1 MTMLASRLGRDAR
14 VLGLVGTGHF
24 LSHFYNLTLPPL
36 LPLLRTEFDASYTAL
51 GLAMTC
57 FYAASGIVQVPIG
70 FLVDRIGGRLVLV
83 AGLMVEAGAIG
94 LISLA
99 QSVEAL
105 IALAF
110 LAGLG
115 HSVFHPADYAIIASS
130 VDDRRMARAFSI
142 HTFCGHLG
150 SAMAPA
156 IVIFLVALVDW
167 RAALVT
173 VGAVGI
179 VTAIVILL
187 QGDVLRDDAAGAE
200 RPEKTE
206 APSPAA
212 ARAGSTA
219 EGIRFLMSVPM
230 LTFFLFY
237 VMTSVT
243 SSGMNT
249 FSVTAV
255 VSLFGAPLTA
265 ANAGLTGFLFASA
278 VGVLIGGLIL
288 DRTSRHNL
296 VAAGAFFLTA
306 IAVMI
311 IGSVALPSLLLIV
324 LFTLAGFSQGVV
336 RPARDMLLRAAAP
349 PGMIAKSFGFVSTGM
364 AAGGMLAPVLFG
376 WLIDLGAPQAV
387 FWALAGIMLTAVLI
401 VLVPLSKKR

>member
-1 MTMLASRLGRDAR
+1 
-14 VLGLVGTGHF
+14 
-24 LSHFYNLTLPPL
+24 
-36 LPLLRTEFDASYTAL
+36 
-51 GLAMTC
+51 
-57 FYAASGIVQVPIG
+57 
-70 FLVDRIGGRLVLV
+70 
-83 AGLMVEAGAIG
+83 
-94 LISLA
+94 
-99 QSVEAL
+99 
-105 IALAF
+105 
-110 LAGLG
+110 
-115 HSVFHPADYAIIASS
+115 
-130 VDDRRMARAFSI
+130 
-142 HTFCGHLG
+142 
-150 SAMAPA
+150 MAPA
-156 IVIFLVALVDW
+156 VVIFLVALVDW

-187 QGDVLRDDAAGAE
+187 QGDVLRDDAAVAE

-206 APSPAA
+206 APSSAPA
-212 ARAGSTA
+212 RTGSTA
-219 EGIRFLMSVPM
+219 EGVRFLLSVPM

-243 SSGMNT
+243 SSGINT

-255 VSLFGAPLTA
+255 VSLFDTPLTA
-265 ANAGLTGFLFASA
+265 ANAGLTGYLFASA
-278 VGVLIGGLIL
+278 IGVLFGGLIL

-306 IAVMI
+306 IIIAA
-311 IGSVALPSLLLIV
+311 IGSVPLPAVLLIV

-387 FWALAGIMLTAVLI
+387 FWALAGIMLAAVLI

>member
-1 MTMLASRLGRDAR
+1 MTVLASRLGRDAR
-14 VLGLVGTGHF
+14 VLSLVGTGHF

-36 LPLLRTEFDASYTAL
+36 LPLLRAEFDASYAAL
-51 GLAMTC
+51 GLAMTG

-94 LISLA
+94 LVSLA

-105 IALAF
+105 VVLAF
-110 LAGLG
+110 IAGLG
-115 HSVFHPADYAIIASS
+115 HSVFHPADYAIISSS
-130 VDDRRMARAFSI
+130 VDEKRMARAFSI

-167 RAALVT
+167 RAALVM

-179 VTAIVILL
+179 FTAMVILL
-187 QGDVLRDDAAGAE
+187 QGDVLRDDAATAGQPA
-200 RPEKTE
+200 KKE
-206 APSPAA
+206 APSAA
-212 ARAGSTA
+212 AQTGSTA
-219 EGIRFLMSVPM
+219 EGIRFLMSLPM

-255 VSLFGAPLTA
+255 VSLFDAPLAA

-278 VGVLIGGLIL
+278 VGVLIGGFIL

-296 VAAGAFFLTA
+296 VAAGAFLLTA
-306 IAVMI
+306 TAVMI
-311 IGSVALPSLLLIV
+311 IGSVALPSLLLIL

-349 PGMIAKSFGFVSTGM
+349 RGMIAKSFGFVSTGM

-376 WLIDLGAPQAV
+376 WLIDLGAPQSV
-387 FWALAGIMLTAVLI
+387 FWALAGIMIAAVFI
-401 VLVPLSKKR
+401 ALVPLSRKR

>member
-1 MTMLASRLGRDAR
+1 MSMLAPRMSRDAR

-36 LPLLRTEFDASYTAL
+36 LPILKPEFNASYAAL

-57 FYAASGIVQVPIG
+57 FYAASGITQVPIG

-99 QSVEAL
+99 QSVETVVV
-105 IALAF
+105 LAF
-110 LAGLG
+110 VAGLG
-115 HSVFHPADYAIIASS
+115 HSVFHPADYKIISSS
-130 VDDRRMARAFSI
+130 VGEKRMARAFSI

-150 SAMAPA
+150 GAMAPA
-156 IVIFLVALVDW
+156 VIIFLAALADW
-167 RAALVT
+167 RAALVIA
-173 VGAVGI
+173 GAVGI
-179 VTAIVILL
+179 VMAIVILI
-187 QGDVLRDDAAGAE
+187 QGDVLRDEAPVRETPDKKMSSSGAE
-200 RPEKTE
+200 RPL
-206 APSPAA
+206 
-212 ARAGSTA
+212 STA
-219 EGIRFLMSVPM
+219 AGIRFLFSVPM

-255 VSLFGAPLTA
+255 VSLFDAPLAA
-265 ANAGLTGFLFASA
+265 ANTGLTGFLFASA
-278 VGVLIGGLIL
+278 VGVLIGGFIL

-296 VAAGAFFLTA
+296 VAALAFLLTA
-306 IAVMI
+306 VAVAI
-311 IGSVALPSLLLIV
+311 IGSVSLPSVLLVL
-324 LFTLAGFSQGVV
+324 LFTVAGFSQGVV

-364 AAGGMLAPVLFG
+364 AVGGMLAPVLFG
-376 WLIDLGAPQAV
+376 WLIDLGAPQTV
-387 FWALAGIMLTAVLI
+387 FWALAAIMVVAVLI

>member
-1 MTMLASRLGRDAR
+1 MLVSRLGRDAR

-36 LPLLRTEFDASYTAL
+36 LPLLRSEFDASYTAL

-115 HSVFHPADYAIIASS
+115 HSVFHPADYAIITSS

-156 IVIFLVALVDW
+156 VVIFLVALVDW

-179 VTAIVILL
+179 VTAIVILF
-187 QGDVLRDDAAGAE
+187 QGDVLRDDAALAE

-206 APSPAA
+206 APASATP
-212 ARAGSTA
+212 RAGSTA

-255 VSLFGAPLTA
+255 VSLFDAPLTA

-278 VGVLIGGLIL
+278 VGVLIGGFIL

-306 IAVMI
+306 TAVMI

-387 FWALAGIMLTAVLI
+387 FWALAGIMLAAVLI

>member
-1 MTMLASRLGRDAR
+1 MLASRLGRDAR
-14 VLGLVGTGHF
+14 VLSLVGSGHF

-36 LPLLRTEFDASYTAL
+36 LPLLKTEFDASYAAL

-57 FYAASGIVQVPIG
+57 FYAASGIVQVPVG
-70 FLVDRIGGRLVLV
+70 FLVDRIGGRLVLI

-99 QSVEAL
+99 QSIEAL
-105 IALAF
+105 IIFAF

-115 HSVFHPADYAIIASS
+115 HSVFHPCDYAIINSS
-130 VDDRRMARAFSI
+130 VDERRMARAFSI

-156 IVIFLVALVDW
+156 VMIFLAALVDW
-167 RAALVT
+167 RAALVM
-173 VGAVGI
+173 VSSVGI
-179 VTAIVILL
+179 VVAIIILF
-187 QGDVLRDDAAGAE
+187 QGDVLRDDAPV
-200 RPEKTE
+200 PEKFE
-206 APSPAA
+206 KKKEEPP
-212 ARAGSTA
+212 AGSA
-219 EGIRFLMSVPM
+219 QAGSMAQGIRFLLSGPM
-230 LTFFLFY
+230 LLFFLFY
-237 VMTSVT
+237 VMTSMT

-255 VSLFGAPLTA
+255 VSLFDTPLTA
-265 ANAGLTGFLFASA
+265 ANTGLTGFLFASA
-278 VGVLIGGLIL
+278 IGVLFGGLIL

-306 IAVMI
+306 VLITI
-311 IGSVALPSLLLIV
+311 IGSVALPSVLLIV
-324 LFTLAGFSQGVV
+324 LFTLAGLSQGVV

-349 PGMIAKSFGFVSTGM
+349 RGMIAKSFGFVSTGM

-376 WLIDLGAPQAV
+376 WLIDIGLPQAV
-387 FWALAGIMLTAVLI
+387 FWALAAIMLAAVFI
-401 VLVPLSKKR
+401 ALVPFAKKHA

>member
-14 VLGLVGTGHF
+14 VLGLVGTGHY

-36 LPLLRTEFDASYTAL
+36 LPLLKAEFDASYAAL

-57 FYAASGIVQVPIG
+57 FYAASGLIQVPVG

-99 QSVEAL
+99 QSVEML
-105 IALAF
+105 VALAF
-110 LAGLG
+110 VAGLG
-115 HSVFHPADYAIIASS
+115 HSVFHPADYAIITSS

-167 RAALVT
+167 RAALVM

-179 VTAIVILL
+179 LTAIVILL
-187 QGDVLRDDAAGAE
+187 QGDVLRDDAPAAE
-200 RPEKTE
+200 RREKKE
-206 APSPAA
+206 APSGASA
-212 ARAGSTA
+212 SSGSTA
-219 EGIRFLMSVPM
+219 EGIRFLLSVPM

-243 SSGMNT
+243 SSGVNT

-255 VSLFGAPLTA
+255 VSLFDTPLTA
-265 ANAGLTGFLFASA
+265 ANAGLTGYLFASA
-278 VGVLIGGLIL
+278 VGVLFGGVIL

-296 VAAGAFFLTA
+296 VAAAAFFITA
-306 IAVMI
+306 IAIAV
-311 IGSVALPSLLLIV
+311 IGSVPLPAVLLIV

-349 PGMIAKSFGFVSTGM
+349 RGMIAKSFGFVSTGM

-376 WLIDLGAPQAV
+376 WLIDLGVPQAV
-387 FWALAGIMLTAVLI
+387 FWALAIIMVFAMVI
-401 VLVPLSKKR
+401 VMVPLSKKG

>member
-1 MTMLASRLGRDAR
+1 MTMLVSRLGRDAR

-36 LPLLRTEFDASYTAL
+36 LPLLKTEFDASYTAL

-105 IALAF
+105 VALAF

-115 HSVFHPADYAIIASS
+115 HSVFHPADYKIISAS
-130 VDDRRMARAFSI
+130 VEEKRMARAFSI

-156 IVIFLVALVDW
+156 VIIFLVALADW
-167 RAALVT
+167 RAALVMA
-173 VGAVGI
+173 GAVGI
-179 VTAIVILL
+179 ITAIVILL
-187 QGDVLRDDAAGAE
+187 QGDVLRDDAAVAE

-206 APSPAA
+206 APSSAA
-212 ARAGSTA
+212 VRTGSTA

-255 VSLFGAPLTA
+255 VSLFDAPLAA
-265 ANAGLTGFLFASA
+265 ANTGLTGFLFASA
-278 VGVLIGGLIL
+278 IGVLMGGFIL

-296 VAAGAFFLTA
+296 VAALAFLLTA
-306 IAVMI
+306 VAVMI
-311 IGSVALPSLLLIV
+311 IGSVALPSVLLIV

-364 AAGGMLAPVLFG
+364 AVGGMLAPVLFG

-387 FWALAGIMLTAVLI
+387 FWALAGIMLVAVLI
-401 VLVPLSKKR
+401 VLVPLSRKR

>member
-1 MTMLASRLGRDAR
+1 MLVPRLGRDAR

-36 LPLLRTEFDASYTAL
+36 LPLLRSEFDASYAAL

-57 FYAASGIVQVPIG
+57 FYAASGIVQVPVG

-105 IALAF
+105 VALAF
-110 LAGLG
+110 VAGLG
-115 HSVFHPADYAIIASS
+115 HSVFHPADYAIITSS

-187 QGDVLRDDAAGAE
+187 QGDVLRDDTAVAE
-200 RPEKTE
+200 KPEKTE

-255 VSLFGAPLTA
+255 VSLFDAPLTA

-278 VGVLIGGLIL
+278 VGVLIGGFIL

-296 VAAGAFFLTA
+296 VAALAFLLTA
-306 IAVMI
+306 VAVMI
-311 IGSVALPSLLLIV
+311 IGSVALPSVLLIV

-387 FWALAGIMLTAVLI
+387 FWALAGIMLAAVLI

>member
-1 MTMLASRLGRDAR
+1 
-14 VLGLVGTGHF
+14 
-24 LSHFYNLTLPPL
+24 
-36 LPLLRTEFDASYTAL
+36 
-51 GLAMTC
+51 MTC

-99 QSVEAL
+99 QSVEVL
-105 IALAF
+105 VALAF
-110 LAGLG
+110 VAGLG
-115 HSVFHPADYAIIASS
+115 HSVFHPADYAIITSS

-179 VTAIVILL
+179 VAAIVILL
-187 QGDVLRDDAAGAE
+187 QGDVLRDDVPAAE
-200 RPEKTE
+200 RPEKKE
-206 APSPAA
+206 VPSSAV
-212 ARAGSTA
+212 ARTGSTA
-219 EGIRFLMSVPM
+219 EGIRFLVSVPM

-243 SSGMNT
+243 SSGINT

-255 VSLFGAPLTA
+255 VSLFDAPLTA
-265 ANAGLTGFLFASA
+265 ANAGLTGYLFASA

-306 IAVMI
+306 MVIAV
-311 IGSVALPSLLLIV
+311 IGSVPLPTVLLIV

-387 FWALAGIMLTAVLI
+387 FWALAGIMLVAVVI
-401 VLVPLSKKR
+401 VLVPLQKKR